1 MNSKTYRKM
10 THRSPLRW
18 FKLFKQ
24 KYLTKHFWYAL
35 LAKIKLVREVKDF
48 HSEPVLNIDLLNKVR
63 LVEDKIVTDRG
74 VFNLSYFGSASRH
87 ISKRWYESL
96 FRHKRLY
103 TVCDEEKI
111 YIQVEARSECEEFK
125 AHIDPITTVTINRR
139 SPRVS
144 ILPPQKPLK
153 LSEDPLKPIE
163 VKTITAD
170 FMNTRLG
177 VKVTLDET
185 MMKSI
190 EELVKEAVMRAKTQM
205 QNYIEDNYAQIN
217 ERLVGVKNDGQF
229 MTKEGNLLLPN
240 CLCGK
245 CGRPVFKSALK
256 DYTAQCLFCDEDL
269 YSIEI
274 WKVDPEKYK
283 EAYEY
288 SKYELLEILTE

>member
-1 MNSKTYRKM
+1 MNNKTYRKM
-10 THRSPLRW
+10 THRSPLRR

-74 VFNLSYFGSASRH
+74 IFNLSYFGSASRH
-87 ISKRWYESL
+87 ISKWWYESL

-103 TVCDEEKI
+103 TVCDEEKL
-111 YIQVEARSECEEFK
+111 YITVEARSECEEFK

-144 ILPPQKPLK
+144 ILPPQKPLR
-153 LSEDPLKPIE
+153 LGEDPLKPIE

-177 VKVTLDET
+177 VKVTLGET

-205 QNYIEDNYAQIN
+205 QNYIEDNYAKIN

-229 MTKEGNLLLPN
+229 MTEEGNPLLPN

-245 CGRPVFKSALK
+245 CGRPVFKSALE
-256 DYTAQCLFCDEDL
+256 DYTAQCLFCGEDL

-274 WKVDPEKYK
+274 RKVDPEKYK

>member
-1 MNSKTYRKM
+1 MSNNIYHKMCRKS
-10 THRSPLRW
+10 HFRR
-18 FKLFKQ
+18 FKIFKQ
-24 KYLTKHFWYAL
+24 KYLNKDGLFAL
-35 LAKIKLVREVKDF
+35 CAKMKLVREVKDF
-48 HSEPVLNIDLLNKVR
+48 HSEPVINIDLLNKVR

-87 ISKRWYESL
+87 ISKWWYESL

-139 SPRVS
+139 SPKVS
-144 ILPPQKPLK
+144 ILPPQKPLR
-153 LSEDPLKPIE
+153 LGEDPLKPLE
-163 VKTITAD
+163 VKTVTAN

-177 VKVTLDET
+177 VKVTLGET

-205 QNYIEDNYAQIN
+205 QNYIEDNYAKIN

-229 MTKEGNLLLPN
+229 MTEEGNPLLPN

-245 CGRPVFKSALK
+245 CGRPVFKSALE
-256 DYTAQCLFCDEDL
+256 DYTAQCLFCGEDL

-274 WKVDPEKYK
+274 RKVDPEKYK

>member
-1 MNSKTYRKM
+1 MNSKTYHKM
-10 THRSPLRW
+10 THRSPLRR

-24 KYLTKHFWYAL
+24 KYLTQHFWYAL
-35 LAKIKLVREVKDF
+35 LAKIKFVREVKDF
-48 HSEPVLNIDLLNKVR
+48 HSEPVINIDLLNKVR

-87 ISKRWYESL
+87 ISKWWYESL

-103 TVCDEEKI
+103 TVCDEEKL
-111 YIQVEARSECEEFK
+111 YITVEARSECEEFK

-144 ILPPQKPLK
+144 ILPPQKPLR
-153 LSEDPLKPIE
+153 LSEDPMKPIE
-163 VKTITAD
+163 VKTVTAD

-177 VKVTLDET
+177 VRVTLDET

-229 MTKEGNLLLPN
+229 MTEEGNPLLPN

-274 WKVDPEKYK
+274 RKVDPEKYK

>member
-1 MNSKTYRKM
+1 MNSKTYHKM
-10 THRSPLRW
+10 THRSPLRR

-48 HSEPVLNIDLLNKVR
+48 HSEPVINIDLLNKVQ

-87 ISKRWYESL
+87 ISKWWYESL

-103 TVCDEEKI
+103 TVYDEEKL

-144 ILPPQKPLK
+144 ILPPQKPFRLG
-153 LSEDPLKPIE
+153 EDPLKPIE
-163 VKTITAD
+163 VKPVTAD

-177 VKVTLDET
+177 AKVTLDET

-229 MTKEGNLLLPN
+229 MTKEGNSLLPN

-245 CGRPVFKSALK
+245 CGRPVFKSALE

-274 WKVDPEKYK
+274 RKVDPEKYK

>member
-1 MNSKTYRKM
+1 MNNKTYRKM
-10 THRSPLRW
+10 THRSSLRR

-48 HSEPVLNIDLLNKVR
+48 HSEPVINIDLLNKVR

-87 ISKRWYESL
+87 ISKWWYESL

-103 TVCDEEKI
+103 TIWEEEKL
-111 YIQVEARSECEEFK
+111 YITVEARSECEEFK

-139 SPRVS
+139 SPEVYVAPHTPTRLYEEPV
-144 ILPPQKPLK
+144 KPL
-153 LSEDPLKPIE
+153 E
-163 VKTITAD
+163 VKTVTAD

-190 EELVKEAVMRAKTQM
+190 EELVKEAVTRAKTQM

-229 MTKEGNLLLPN
+229 MTEEGNPLLPN

-245 CGRPVFKSALK
+245 CGRPVFKSALE

-274 WKVDPEKYK
+274 RKVDPEKYK

>member
-1 MNSKTYRKM
+1 MNNKTYRKM
-10 THRSPLRW
+10 THRSPLRR
-18 FKLFKQ
+18 FNLFKQ

-48 HSEPVLNIDLLNKVR
+48 HSESVLNIDLLNKVR
-63 LVEDKIVTDRG
+63 LVKDKIVTDRG

-87 ISKRWYESL
+87 ISKWWYESL

-103 TVCDEEKI
+103 TVCDVEKL
-111 YIQVEARSECEEFK
+111 YIQVEARSACEEFK
-125 AHIDPITTVTINRR
+125 AHIDPVTTVTINKK
-139 SPRVS
+139 SPKVS
-144 ILPPQKPLK
+144 ILPPQKPFR
-153 LSEDPLKPIE
+153 LSEDPLKPVE

-177 VKVTLDET
+177 VNVTLDET
-185 MMKSI
+185 MMKSV

-217 ERLVGVKNDGQF
+217 ERLIGVKNDGQF
-229 MTKEGNLLLPN
+229 MTKEGNPLLPN

-274 WKVDPEKYK
+274 RKVDPEKYK
-283 EAYEY
+283 EVYEY
-288 SKYELLEILTE
+288 SKYELLDILTE

>member
-1 MNSKTYRKM
+1 MNSKTYHKM
-10 THRSPLRW
+10 THRSPMRR

-48 HSEPVLNIDLLNKVR
+48 HSEPVLNIDLLNRVR
-63 LVEDKIVTDRG
+63 LVKDKIITDRG

-87 ISKRWYESL
+87 ISKWWYESL

-103 TVCDEEKI
+103 TVCDEEKL

-139 SPRVS
+139 SHRVF
-144 ILPPQKPLK
+144 ILPPQKSLR

-163 VKTITAD
+163 RKTITAD

-177 VKVTLDET
+177 VNVTLDET

-217 ERLVGVKNDGQF
+217 ERLIGVKNDGQF
-229 MTKEGNLLLPN
+229 MTKEGNPLLLN

-274 WKVDPEKYK
+274 RKVDPEKYK
-283 EAYEY
+283 EVYEY

>member
-1 MNSKTYRKM
+1 MNSKTYHKM
-10 THRSPLRW
+10 THRSPLRR

-48 HSEPVLNIDLLNKVR
+48 HSEPVINIDLLNKVQ

-87 ISKRWYESL
+87 ISKWWYESL

-103 TVCDEEKI
+103 TVYDEEKL

-144 ILPPQKPLK
+144 ILPPQKPFRLG
-153 LSEDPLKPIE
+153 EDPLKPIE
-163 VKTITAD
+163 VKTVTAD

-229 MTKEGNLLLPN
+229 MTKEGNSLLPN

-245 CGRPVFKSALK
+245 CGRPVFKSALE

-274 WKVDPEKYK
+274 RKVDPEKYK